1 MWKVIST
8 STERN
13 GGTVPV
19 NRNSN
24 KPGVDRR
31 DFMRI
36 LGGTAAAAGMS
47 LPMAACGGGSS
58 TDKKVI
64 VLGLD
69 GLDPKILSALMETG
83 RLPNFKKL
91 AEMGSLQPL
100 ATTMPALSPV
110 AWSSFITGMT
120 PGGHGIADFIAR
132 DPSNYTPVFAIYE
145 NTEPDITI
153 SVGDVHLPLKGGGPV
168 NNRQGKPFWAYL
180 TERDIPAWI
189 SKIPTNFP
197 VEETATKAIAGMGTP
212 DLVDSY
218 GVFSY
223 YTSDPFEDYPNLEG
237 GEILYVDVNKNVVRS
252 NLLGPVNSLKTPKD
266 TSTDP
271 YANTAKIPFTVY
283 LDPKADG
290 ARLDIQGQSILLKR
304 GEYSPWVTVTFDL
317 LPVIGSVQGIARFLL
332 KGVAPNFQLYVTPIN
347 IDPSVQAA
355 PVTYPAEFGAEI
367 ARDIGAFWTKGLPA
381 DVKAFDH
388 KVINDEEYV
397 GQADLILKE
406 RMALFDH
413 QWSRF
418 ENGLFFFYVSSTDQ
432 DAHMMWRNMD
442 KTHPKHHESD
452 VRFAGWIP
460 HLYEEMDKLVAK
472 VLPAV
477 DDKTLVLVC
486 SDHGFAQFARQ
497 FHLNTWLRD
506 NGYLVLKDGAA
517 KKEETS
523 IFDVDWSQSV
533 AYGVGFNGLYIN
545 LKGREGEGIVPPEKV
560 EEITTRL
567 ARELEAVVDLET
579 GQRPIAK
586 VYRREDMYTGPATPM
601 MPELLVGYTPG
612 YRNASASVLGSTGK
626 PTINLNPWAWSGDHS
641 MARDLVPGT
650 LLSSRKVAR
659 ANTSILDLPVTILD
673 FFGVEKPEQMVGSS
687 IFRG

>member
-1 MWKVIST
+1 MK
-8 STERN
+8 RK
-13 GGTVPV
+13 
-19 NRNSN
+19 SN
-24 KPGVDRR
+24 IQTGVDRR
-31 DFMRI
+31 DFMR
-36 LGGTAAAAGMS
+36 LLAGSAAAAGVS
-47 LPMAACGGGSS
+47 APLASCGAGST

-69 GLDPKILSALMETG
+69 GLDPKILSALMEMG

-91 AEMGSLQPL
+91 ADMGSLQPL
-100 ATTMPALSPV
+100 GTTMPALSPV

-132 DPSNYTPVFAIYE
+132 DPETYTPVFAIYE
-145 NTEPDITI
+145 NTEPDLTI
-153 SVGDVHLPLKGGGPV
+153 SVGDVHLPIKGGGPV
-168 NNRQGKPFWAYL
+168 NHRQGKPFWAYL

-197 VEETATKAIAGMGTP
+197 VEETATKSIAGMGTP

-237 GEILYVDVNKNVVRS
+237 GEVVYVDVNKNVVRS
-252 NLLGPVNSLKTPKD
+252 NLLGPVNSLVTPKD
-266 TSTDP
+266 TSTDK
-271 YANTAKIPFTVY
+271 YANTTKIPFDVY

-317 LPVIGSVQGIARFLL
+317 LPMIGAVQGIARFLL

-347 IDPSVQAA
+347 IDPSAQAA

-418 ENGLFFFYVSSTDQ
+418 DGGLFYFYVSSTDQ

-506 NGYLVLKDGAA
+506 NGYLKLKDGAE

-523 IFDVDWSQSV
+523 IFDVDWSQTV
-533 AYGVGFNGLYIN
+533 AYGVGFNGLYMN
-545 LKGREGEGIVPPEKV
+545 LKGRERDGIVTPEKAV
-560 EEITTRL
+560 EISARL
-567 ARELEAVVDLET
+567 IRDLEAITDLET
-579 GQRPIAK
+579 GQRPVAK
-586 VYRREDMYTGPATPM
+586 VYRREEMYVGPATPM

-650 LLSSRKVAR
+650 LLSSQKVAR

-673 FFGVEKPEQMVGSS
+673 FFGVEKPEQMVGTS
-687 IFRG
+687 IFRT

>member
-1 MWKVIST
+1 M
-8 STERN
+8 
-13 GGTVPV
+13 
-19 NRNSN
+19 
-24 KPGVDRR
+24 
-31 DFMRI
+31 
-36 LGGTAAAAGMS
+36 
-47 LPMAACGGGSS
+47 
-58 TDKKVI
+58 
-64 VLGLD
+64 
-69 GLDPKILSALMETG
+69 
-83 RLPNFKKL
+83 
-91 AEMGSLQPL
+91 
-100 ATTMPALSPV
+100 
-110 AWSSFITGMT
+110 
-120 PGGHGIADFIAR
+120 
-132 DPSNYTPVFAIYE
+132 
-145 NTEPDITI
+145 
-153 SVGDVHLPLKGGGPV
+153 
-168 NNRQGKPFWAYL
+168 
-180 TERDIPAWI
+180 
-189 SKIPTNFP
+189 
-197 VEETATKAIAGMGTP
+197 
-212 DLVDSY
+212 
-218 GVFSY
+218 
-223 YTSDPFEDYPNLEG
+223 
-237 GEILYVDVNKNVVRS
+237 
-252 NLLGPVNSLKTPKD
+252 
-266 TSTDP
+266 
-271 YANTAKIPFTVY
+271 
-283 LDPKADG
+283 
-290 ARLDIQGQSILLKR
+290 
-304 GEYSPWVTVTFDL
+304 TFDL

-418 ENGLFFFYVSSTDQ
+418 ESGLFYFYVSSTDQ

-442 KTHPKHHESD
+442 KTHPKHHEAD
-452 VRFAGWIP
+452 IRFAGWIP

-506 NGYLVLKDGAA
+506 NGYLVLKDSAA

-545 LKGREGEGIVPPEKV
+545 LKGREGQGIVPPEKV
-560 EEITTRL
+560 GELTSRL

-586 VYRREDMYTGPATPM
+586 VYRREDMYVGPATPM

-626 PTINLNPWAWSGDHS
+626 PTIDLNPWAWSGDHS

-650 LLSSRKVAR
+650 LLSSQKVAR
-659 ANTSILDLPVTILD
+659 ANTSILDLPVTILE
-673 FFGVEKPEQMVGSS
+673 FFGVDKPEQMVGSS
-687 IFRG
+687 IFSG

>member
-1 MWKVIST
+1 
-8 STERN
+8 
-13 GGTVPV
+13 
-19 NRNSN
+19 
-24 KPGVDRR
+24 
-31 DFMRI
+31 
-36 LGGTAAAAGMS
+36 
-47 LPMAACGGGSS
+47 
-58 TDKKVI
+58 
-64 VLGLD
+64 
-69 GLDPKILSALMETG
+69 
-83 RLPNFKKL
+83 
-91 AEMGSLQPL
+91 
-100 ATTMPALSPV
+100 MPALSPV

-132 DPSNYTPVFAIYE
+132 NPLNYTPEFAIYQ
-145 NTEPDITI
+145 NTEPDLTI

-237 GEILYVDVNKNVVRS
+237 GEILYVDVNSNVVHS
-252 NLLGPVNSLKTPKD
+252 NLLGPMNSLVTPKD
-266 TSTDP
+266 TTTDP

-290 ARLDIQGQSILLKR
+290 ARLDIQGQTILLKR

-332 KGVAPNFQLYVTPIN
+332 KGVAPHFQLYVTPIN
-347 IDPSVQAA
+347 IDPSAQAA

-367 ARDIGAFWTKGLPA
+367 ARDIGAFWTKGLPS
-381 DVKAFDH
+381 DMKAFDH

-397 GQADLILKE
+397 GQAELILQE

-418 ENGLFFFYVSSTDQ
+418 ESGLFYFYVSSTDQ
-432 DAHMMWRNMD
+432 DTHMLWRNMD

-460 HLYEEMDKLVAK
+460 HLYEEMDKLVGK
-472 VLPAV
+472 VLPAI
-477 DDKTLVLVC
+477 DDTTLLLIC
-486 SDHGFAQFARQ
+486 SDHGFTQFARQ

-506 NGYLVLKDGAA
+506 NGYLVLKDKAA

-523 IFDVDWSQSV
+523 IFDVDWSQSA
-533 AYGVGFNGLYIN
+533 AYGVGFNGLYVN
-545 LKGREGEGIVPPEKV
+545 LQGREGEGIVPPEKV
-560 EEITTRL
+560 EQLTSKL

-579 GQRPIAK
+579 GQHPIAK
-586 VYRREDMYTGPATPM
+586 VYRREEMYTGPSTPM

-626 PTINLNPWAWSGDHS
+626 PTIDLNPWAWSGDHS

-650 LLSSRKVAR
+650 LLSSQKAAR
-659 ANTSILDLPVTILD
+659 ANTSILDLPVTILE
-673 FFGVEKPEQMVGSS
+673 FFGIEKPEQMVGSS
-687 IFRG
+687 IFRAG

>member
-1 MWKVIST
+1 MI
-8 STERN
+8 
-13 GGTVPV
+13 
-19 NRNSN
+19 NRN
-24 KPGVDRR
+24 GVDRR

-36 LGGTAAAAGMS
+36 LGGTAAAAGLS
-47 LPMAACGGGSS
+47 LPPAACGGGSS
-58 TDKKVI
+58 TDRKVI

-69 GLDPKILSALMETG
+69 GLDPKLVRALMEMG

-91 AEMGSLQPL
+91 AEMGSFQALG
-100 ATTMPALSPV
+100 TTMPALSPV

-132 DPSNYTPVFAIYE
+132 NPLTYTPEFAIYQ
-145 NTEPDITI
+145 NTDPDLTI
-153 SVGDVHLPLKGGGPV
+153 SVGDVHLPIKGGGPV

-197 VEETATKAIAGMGTP
+197 VEETATHAIAGMGTP

-218 GVFSY
+218 GVFTY
-223 YTSDPFEDYPNLEG
+223 YTSDVFEDFPNLEG
-237 GEILYVDVNKNVVRS
+237 GEVLYVDVNKNVVRS
-252 NLLGPVNSLKTPKD
+252 NILGPVNTLKTPKD
-266 TSTDP
+266 TSSDP
-271 YANTAKIPFTVY
+271 YANTAKIPFTAY
-283 LDPKADG
+283 IDPKADG
-290 ARLDIQGQSILLKR
+290 ARIDIQGQSILLKR
-304 GEYSPWVTVTFDL
+304 GQYSPWVTLTFDL

-332 KGVAPNFQLYVTPIN
+332 KGVAPHFQLYVTPIN
-347 IDPSVQAA
+347 IDPSAQAA

-367 ARDIGAFWTKGLPA
+367 ARDIGAFWTKGLPS
-381 DVKAFDH
+381 DMKAFDH

-397 GQADLILKE
+397 GQAELILNE

-418 ENGLFFFYVSSTDQ
+418 ESGLFYFYVSSTDQ
-432 DAHMMWRNMD
+432 DAHMLWRNMD
-442 KTHPKHHESD
+442 ETHPKHNESD

-460 HLYEEMDKLVAK
+460 HLYEEMDKLVGK

-477 DDKTLVLVC
+477 DDKTLLLIC
-486 SDHGFAQFARQ
+486 SDHGFTQFARQ

-506 NGYLVLKDGAA
+506 NGYLVLNDKAA

-533 AYGVGFNGLYIN
+533 AYGVGFNGLYLN
-545 LKGREGEGIVPPEKV
+545 LQGREGEGIVPPQKAG
-560 EEITTRL
+560 EITAKL
-567 ARELEAVVDLET
+567 ARELEAVVDPET
-579 GQRPIAK
+579 GQHPIAK
-586 VYRREDMYTGPATPM
+586 VYRREDMYIGPATPM

-626 PTINLNPWAWSGDHS
+626 PTIDLNPWAWSGDHS

-650 LLSSRKVAR
+650 LMSSKKVAR
-659 ANTSILDLPVTILD
+659 ANTSILDLPVTVLD
-673 FFGVEKPEQMVGSS
+673 FFGIEKPEQMVGSS
-687 IFRG
+687 IFRAG